1 MTASFHGSC
10 QKLARI
16 SATLPRHSRAKS
28 GAYGIRGLPEVI
40 LPGAILIVD
49 EKCRT
54 ESLAAI
60 AALPRGSAVLLRDYG
75 NPKRRSLA
83 RELLKLCRRRGLR
96 LILAAANRKDVGFAL
111 HLGVLGVCGLHLP
124 QAALFAPARMIG
136 SLRRFPPQWSL
147 TASVHSRFALE
158 TASRLGVHAA
168 LLSPVFPTTSHPG
181 RDALGPLRFSLLARG
196 APLPVYALGGIHA
209 GNAQRLTH
217 SGAVGIAA
225 IEGFA
230 LEGGAL
236 ERNPLVRVAIPPSS
250 S

>member
-1 MTASFHGSC
+1 MALLSGTGGQSLASLSAALSRRGQKQHG
-10 QKLARI
+10 L
-16 SATLPRHSRAKS
+16 
-28 GAYGIRGLPEVI
+28 RGLPETI
-40 LPGAILIVD
+40 LPGAVLIVD
-49 EKCRT
+49 EKCRA

-60 AALPRGSAVLLRDYG
+60 PALPRGSAVLLRDYH
-75 NPKRRSLA
+75 NLQRRLLA
-83 RELLKLCRRRGLR
+83 RELLTLCRRRGLR
-96 LILAAANRKDVGFAL
+96 LIMAAATREDVGFAL
-111 HLGVLGVCGLHLP
+111 HLGVLDVCGLHLP
-124 QAALFAPARMIG
+124 QAALSAPARMMG
-136 SLRRFPPQWSL
+136 SLRRFPPQWIL

-196 APLPVYALGGIHA
+196 APLPVYALGGIHT
-209 GNAQRLTH
+209 GNARRLTH

-230 LEGGAL
+230 LEGAPL
-236 ERNPLVRVAIPPSS
+236 ERVAIPPSS